1 MNPVEKMNL
10 YAENFTKTECVIYNY
25 ILSNPSQVVH
35 GSIYDLAEWIGVSR
49 SAILRFAQ
57 KIGYNGF
64 SEFKYDFSRYVHGGG
79 FHVLTPN
86 ESRMTEI
93 VQIYQKTIGL
103 MTETLSEQQLDQ
115 LVDQMLAARRIKIFG
130 LNRTGL
136 SAIQLRQRFHKINFD
151 GEAVTDYILIPE
163 IANQG
168 NEQDVHIYFSTQGVT
183 PIILEAIQ
191 ASKKKNVFTVLVT
204 MNNHSK
210 MIQYAD
216 MVFYLPSTKPVSS
229 DYFFDLQPINMVFIE
244 ILLAY
249 LGEKLA
255 QKNAARLLCCIF

>member
-1 MNPVEKMNL
+1 
-10 YAENFTKTECVIYNY
+10 
-25 ILSNPSQVVH
+25 
-35 GSIYDLAEWIGVSR
+35 
-49 SAILRFAQ
+49 
-57 KIGYNGF
+57 
-64 SEFKYDFSRYVHGGG
+64 
-79 FHVLTPN
+79 
-86 ESRMTEI
+86 
-93 VQIYQKTIGL
+93 

-191 ASKKKNVFTVLVT
+191 ASRKKNVFTVLVT

-216 MVFYLPSTKPVSS
+216 MVFYLPSTKAVSS

-249 LGEKLA
+249 LGEKLP
-255 QKNAARLLCCIF
+255 QKNAAQ